1 MENMDKGLTVPKWVL
16 ILRLKIPQRFQNLSA
31 QLVCPSPKVL
41 DFNEKRLHWASV
53 VRGSFYGQTFN
64 RFALLKIVCSLRAAL
79 MQARLHQLALLLSQH
94 LFITKREKKT
104 MVRKPNLLWNVN
116 KVTVIG
122 FLTVLFFY
130 KVNYLGFLNCQDI
143 DLLNSVQTRSSQILV
158 KRKV

>member
-1 MENMDKGLTVPKWVL
+1 MEKMDKDLTVPKWV
-16 ILRLKIPQRFQNLSA
+16 KTVWPKMPKMSHNLST
-31 QLVCPSPKVL
+31 QFIWQGPKVL

-130 KVNYLGFLNCQDI
+130 KVNYLGFLNCQGI